1 MKTIN
6 VTDEMYQF
14 LVETGKNILTQDNR
28 CTRTPIVFVIES
40 KCEEMR
46 PEGYAEKQKIV
57 DEEGN
62 EESIEDIVEAI
73 IGDLEEVKERMS
85 LLVDDD
91 EVESLLQKAKT
102 LEDLFEII
110 DIDDYIRLFAD
121 TWTLIH
127 YDEMFRP
134 KTSEGGFFLTEKAA
148 DAHLKINGHHY
159 REPRTY
165 VEYAHRNPEVEG
177 IVNFLKKVAQD
188 SVHDQPTD
196 HSIRKFDS
204 FIDRVFPPRKPLA
217 LAMG

>member
-1 MKTIN
+1 MKTITISDD
-6 VTDEMYQF
+6 VYDF
-14 LVETGKNILTQDNR
+14 LVETGKNILEQDNR
-28 CTRTPIVFVIES
+28 CTREPILFVIES

-62 EESIEDIVEAI
+62 EESVEDII
-73 IGDLEEVKERMS
+73 QYILNDLEEVKNKELFFVNQLDAER
-85 LLVDDD
+85 LLR
-91 EVESLLQKAKT
+91 EAKT

-110 DIDDYIRLFAD
+110 DIDDYIRFFGD
-121 TWTLIH
+121 HWTLVH

-165 VEYAHRNPEVEG
+165 VEYANRNPEIAG
-177 IVNFLKKVAQD
+177 IVDFLKTIAKQEQNNNGK
-188 SVHDQPTD
+188 S
-196 HSIRKFDS
+196 
-204 FIDRVFPPRKPLA
+204 
-217 LAMG
+217 